1 MKAVTVKISRELADS
16 AREVSRWTERSLAG
30 QIEHW
35 AKLGQSIEGVLSG
48 ESVIALKKAGEGV
61 ADSPNTQQENPEL
74 ALNILASLRKAMP
87 YDAIREGLRASNQ
100 VLYELDPEIPGG
112 LIRVSPDG
120 TRTRGRMV
128 DRAFID
134 AGCSGLDLA
143 TLSGHEGGASCCGW
157 SPDGTRVVSGG
168 SDGSVRLWDAA
179 SGRVFREF
187 CIFGPDGWVVLDP
200 VESAEDSPV
209 LDVVLAGGAVGGAG
223 EEECSAAGRVRAAA
237 SEESVDRCETDAHSV
252 GEACGLVAAVAKLS
266 GRYPP
271 VGRWPGLV

>member
-61 ADSPNTQQENPEL
+61 AVSPSTPQEDPEL

-87 YDAIREGLRASNQ
+87 YDAVREGLRASHQ
-100 VLYELDPEIPGG
+100 VLYESDPEVPGG

-128 DRAFID
+128 DRSFIE
-134 AGCSGLDLA
+134 AG
-143 TLSGHEGGASCCGW
+143 
-157 SPDGTRVVSGG
+157 
-168 SDGSVRLWDAA
+168 
-179 SGRVFREF
+179 
-187 CIFGPDGWVVLDP
+187 
-200 VESAEDSPV
+200 
-209 LDVVLAGGAVGGAG
+209 
-223 EEECSAAGRVRAAA
+223 
-237 SEESVDRCETDAHSV
+237 
-252 GEACGLVAAVAKLS
+252 
-266 GRYPP
+266 
-271 VGRWPGLV
+271 